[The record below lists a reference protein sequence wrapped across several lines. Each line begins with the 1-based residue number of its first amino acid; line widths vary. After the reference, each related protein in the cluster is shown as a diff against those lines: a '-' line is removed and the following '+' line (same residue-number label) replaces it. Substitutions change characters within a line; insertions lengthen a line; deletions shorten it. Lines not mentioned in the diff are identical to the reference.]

1 MRRAPLALLLFFVA
15 VSLTDSEPRAGA
27 QPKDNVVDETFR
39 TADGV
44 ELHGR
49 FSASTK
55 AGVTAGNAPVV
66 VLLYPPGSGNDMT
79 KGDWGTLTK
88 KLNEEGF
95 HVFQFDWRGHGKST
109 EIKDTERFWIKSPYL
124 NGTAGVAP
132 NTFIKDW
139 MKKPLKD
146 KLTVKDV
153 TNTKMYY
160 PAYAMDLAAVRYQL
174 DTKNDN
180 KELNTSSIYLIGTE
194 EAAGLGLAWITM
206 EWKRPSIKPGDNQ
219 LAIAG
224 AAGAARY
231 EFIAQL
237 LRGDYDEAGQ
247 DFAGAVWLSAARP
260 PAISEFALKKWAS
273 DTAFAPQ
280 LRNNTPM
287 LFLHGDKD
295 LTQGKK
301 AADFFYNEV
310 LVASPKKGSPL
321 SPLKQTF
328 VRELKGGGM
337 DRGLKLLGNKEVNA
351 EETILKFM
359 KEVQKDR
366 QRTASKQR
374 GFANYYGV
382 SLKYFGLVP

>member
-1 MRRAPLALLLFFVA
+1 MRRFPLALLFFAAA
-15 VSLTDSEPRAGA
+15 VGLADPGPRAHA
-27 QPKDNVVDETFR
+27 QPKDGVVDETFR

-55 AGVTAGNAPVV
+55 KEVAAGNAPVV

-95 HVFQFDWRGHGKST
+95 HVYQFDWRGHGKST
-109 EIKDTERFWIKSPYL
+109 EIKDTERFWQKSPYL
-124 NGTAGVAP
+124 NGPAGVAP
-132 NTFIKDW
+132 NTFIKGW
-139 MKKPLKD
+139 QTKPLKD
-146 KLTVKDV
+146 KISIKDV
-153 TNTKMYY
+153 TNATKFF

-194 EAAGLGLAWITM
+194 EAAGLGLAWVTM
-206 EWKRPSIKPGDNQ
+206 EWKRPATKPGDNQ

-231 EFIAQL
+231 EFIGQQ
-237 LRGDYDEAGQ
+237 LRGDIDEAGQ
-247 DFAGAVWLSAARP
+247 DFAGAVWLSASRP
-260 PAISEFALKKWAS
+260 AAFSTTTMKAWAS
-273 DTAFAPQ
+273 NVLFAPQ

-287 LFLHGDKD
+287 LYLTGDKD
-295 LTQGKK
+295 AKGKTD
-301 AADFFYNEV
+301 AAFYFNEV
-310 LVASPKKGSPL
+310 LVAEPKKGSPL

-328 VRELKGGGM
+328 VRELKGGGN
-337 DRGLKLLGNKEVNA
+337 DRGLKLLGNKEVSA

-366 QRTASKQR
+366 QRTAAKNRKYENS
-374 GFANYYGV
+374 YGV
-382 SLKYFGLVP
+382 NLKYFGLLP